1 MSVHDTSLGARGDA
15 LLIHFCAVARCLVCH
30 EVVIFVHLVVR
41 HCAVRDASFME
52 KWLVMVY
59 LEG

>member
-1 MSVHDTSLGARGDA
+1 MPMHDASLGVRGDS
-15 LLIHFCAVARCLVCH
+15 LLIRAGAVARCLVCH

-41 HCAVRDASFME
+41 HFAVRDASFME

-59 LEG
+59 LER

>member
-1 MSVHDTSLGARGDA
+1 MSMHDTSLGVRDDA
-15 LLIHFCAVARCLVCH
+15 LLIRAGAVARCLVCH
-30 EVVIFVHLVVR
+30 EVVIFVYLVVR
-41 HCAVRDASFME
+41 HCAVRDASCME